1 MTCFN
6 LTVAHLSRKFSQF
19 LIFKSRFWC
28 FFFFFCRTEKNSR
41 WHLLNREIF
50 YKEILQKCLKLIF
63 ATSPLGFYRRQWSR
77 GRGKIADRANNLL
90 SSLNLHVYRLFL
102 IYQLFDCLFC
112 LLDTFWCDLLIW
124 RLIWERFECNFE
136 RISLRA

>member
-19 LIFKSRFWC
+19 LNFKSRFWC
-28 FFFFFCRTEKNSR
+28 SFFFFCRTEKNSR

-50 YKEILQKCLKLIF
+50 YKEILQKFLKLIF

-77 GRGKIADRANNLL
+77 ERGGKIADRAHLKLFRANNLL
-90 SSLNLHVYRLFL
+90 SPLNLHVYRLFL
-102 IYQLFDCLFC
+102 IYQLFDCLF
-112 LLDTFWCDLLIW
+112 LSSWHFLMRFIDLKVDLAEIW
-124 RLIWERFECNFE
+124 V
-136 RISLRA
+136 